1 MTSFTLRATP
11 CLNCATPVDLLRDA
25 PVAVE
30 TEEVPVYRDAT
41 RWCGRCMRY
50 LDDWERF
57 YLLYQPRVH
66 RFCLALLKG
75 ILPDNEDYTQAAKDI
90 AQETMITA
98 HEHFQ
103 DWDKPER
110 ALWWTA
116 RRKIYKKCAA
126 YRFFT
131 KDGFTVTVRYSA
143 NSFEDDLAA
152 TVTADPTEAVIDR
165 VVLYSALAGLP
176 IGPQESLIAHKA
188 FDLPAAEAAR
198 ALDRPA
204 TTVKSQA
211 KRGLE
216 LLREAAAKGAFIIL
230 PPAGI
235 YGLFKVLEQIPL
247 DTVANG
253 ALDALAQPHVYTV
266 VVGAG
271 MKYGYAYLRDV
282 RDRRN
287 NRRRPSAANREH
299 EPR

>member
-11 CLNCATPVDLLRDA
+11 CLNCATPVDLLDV

-30 TEEVPVYRDAT
+30 TEDVPVYRDAT
-41 RWCGRCMRY
+41 RWCGPCMRHM
-50 LDDWERF
+50 DDWERF

-75 ILPDNEDYTQAAKDI
+75 ILPDNEDYTQAADDI
-90 AQETMITA
+90 AQETMIIA
-98 HEHFQ
+98 YAHFQ

-110 ALWWTA
+110 ALWRTA
-116 RRKIYKKCAA
+116 RRKIYKKCAT

-131 KDGFTVTVRYSA
+131 KDGFPVTVRYSA
-143 NSFEDDLAA
+143 NPIEDDLAA
-152 TVTADPTEAVIDR
+152 TVTSDPTEAVIDR

-216 LLREAAAKGAFIIL
+216 LLREAAAKGAFILL
-230 PPAGI
+230 PPAGV
-235 YGLFKVLEQIPL
+235 YGLFKALEQIPL

-253 ALDALAQPHVYTV
+253 ALDVLAQPHIYVMA
-266 VVGAG
+266 VGAG

-287 NRRRPSAANREH
+287 NRRLPSDPDRKH
-299 EPR
+299 DLS